1 MKDFRVVFSLILLT
15 VFILGCTQ
23 PAQPTQPQPEEK
35 IKVGVLIPETGL
47 YSSAGVAMKNAAE
60 LAAEHAGNVELV
72 FADCGDSP
80 EKAKTAFEYLVSQKV
95 DAVVGA
101 YSSPQAMVV
110 ADAAGENKVVYL
122 VSVAS
127 TGVIEKK
134 VTEGN
139 RYVFRTAYNT
149 TYWGVLAAE
158 FLSLSKPDKY
168 YFVGYDPLKTFN
180 QGMLAKINELY
191 GEPELEVYYKS
202 PSVSPDDYKNV
213 AKQIAERAGERDAII
228 LGDPGGVSINFLKE
242 YRANGGKGIIYSV
255 GGALALPATLKKLNA
270 GYTAFQAAAL
280 EETEK
285 TDLTAKYFA
294 DYKAKFGED
303 ANNYAG
309 LLTYDS
315 IMILSQAFEKGG
327 KEKLIETLESG
338 SFKGAA
344 GIYRFNENHQALWG
358 SEELK
363 GTIGEFVN
371 GKVEVVY
378 PPEFATSQV
387 VWPE

>member
-158 FLSLSKPDKY
+158 FLSLAKPDKY

>member
-1 MKDFRVVFSLILLT
+1 VKDFRVVFSLILLT

>member
-60 LAAEHAGNVELV
+60 LAAEHAGIVELV

-158 FLSLSKPDKY
+158 FLSLAKPDKY

>member
-1 MKDFRVVFSLILLT
+1 
-15 VFILGCTQ
+15 
-23 PAQPTQPQPEEK
+23 
-35 IKVGVLIPETGL
+35 
-47 YSSAGVAMKNAAE
+47 MKNAAD
-60 LAAEHAGNVELV
+60 LAAKHAGNVELI
-72 FADCGDSP
+72 FADCGDTP

-95 DAVVGA
+95 DAVVGV

-110 ADAAGENKVVYL
+110 ADAAKESRIPYI

-134 VTEGN
+134 VAEGN
-139 RYVFRTAYNT
+139 QYVFRVSYNT

-158 FLSLSKPDKY
+158 FLKLAKPEKY

-180 QGMLAKINELY
+180 QGMLNSIKAMY
-191 GEPELEVYYKS
+191 GEPAEIYYYKS

-213 AKQIAERAGERDAII
+213 ARDLAGKAGKRDVII
-228 LGDPGGVSINFLKE
+228 LGDPSGISISFLKE
-242 YRANGGKGIIYSV
+242 YRASGGKGLVYSV

-270 GYTAFQAAAL
+270 EYTAFQAAAL
-280 EETEK
+280 EETGK
-285 TDLTAKYFA
+285 TDMTKKYFE
-294 DYKAKFGED
+294 DYRKEYGED

-327 KEKLIETLESG
+327 KDKLIETLERG

-344 GIYRFNENHQALWG
+344 GFYTFNDKHQAVWG
-358 SEELK
+358 SKELK
-363 GTIGEFVN
+363 GVIGEFVE
-371 GKVEVVY
+371 GKIKVLY
-378 PPEFATSQV
+378 PPEFATSEI
-387 VWPE
+387 VWME